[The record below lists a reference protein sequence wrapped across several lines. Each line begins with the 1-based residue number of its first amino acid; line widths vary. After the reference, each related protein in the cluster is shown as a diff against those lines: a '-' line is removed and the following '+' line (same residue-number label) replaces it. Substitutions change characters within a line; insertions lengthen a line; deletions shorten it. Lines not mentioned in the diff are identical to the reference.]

1 MMRGFTR
8 GMIVGG
14 LIGASVSMMANSEML
29 SGRSKNKMMRSG
41 KQFLRKSGHIV
52 GDVVDM
58 FR

>member
-8 GMIVGG
+8 GLIVGG
-14 LIGASVSMMANSEML
+14 LIGASVSMIANSDMIN
-29 SGRSKNKMMRSG
+29 GRSRKKMMRSG
-41 KQFLRKSGHIV
+41 KNFLRKSGHIV